1 MKLKNTFE
9 SVDMGDEIIMVPV
22 GKSAEQVHGVLKLNE
37 AGREIVELL
46 ARETSEEEIVCTLSG
61 KYENDAE
68 TLKKYVRQV
77 VETLRSNNLIEE

>member
-9 SVDMGDEIIMVPV
+9 SVNMGDEIIMVPV

-37 AGREIVELL
+37 AGQEIVKLL
-46 ARETSEEEIVCTLSG
+46 VQETSEEEIVRFLSG

-68 TLKKYVRQV
+68 TLKKFVRQV

>member
-37 AGREIVELL
+37 AGQEIVELL
-46 ARETSEEEIVCTLSG
+46 AGETSEEEIVRSLSG

-77 VETLRSNNLIEE
+77 VETLRSNDLIEE